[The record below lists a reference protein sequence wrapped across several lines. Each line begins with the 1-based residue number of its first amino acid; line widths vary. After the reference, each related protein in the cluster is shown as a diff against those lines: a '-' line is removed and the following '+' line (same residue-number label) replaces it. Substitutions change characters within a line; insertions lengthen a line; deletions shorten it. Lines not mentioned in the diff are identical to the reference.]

1 MRIVT
6 VVVAVTLLA
15 CAVTVALPH
24 PKAWAESETP
34 VGPASINMTS
44 DQFFPNNPAL
54 VRAFIPTGSKSV
66 KCLATMNET
75 TFATMGSVFF
85 CGERDSPIYG
95 SGVMITILYPA
106 PAPSNYGTSLTVW
119 QAGAKQYGPPVGCT
133 AAQIPDC
140 L

>member
-1 MRIVT
+1 MRILT
-6 VVVAVTLLA
+6 VVLAVTLLA
-15 CAVTVALPH
+15 CVVTGALPH
-24 PKAWAESETP
+24 PKAWADSEVP
-34 VGPASINMTS
+34 VGAASVNLTS

-54 VRAFIPTGSKSV
+54 VRAFIPTGSRSV

-106 PAPSNYGTSLTVW
+106 AAPSNYATSLTVW
-119 QAGAKQYGPPVGCT
+119 QAGARQYGPPVVCT
-133 AAQIPDC
+133 TAQIPDC